1 MFDVAHT
8 AVISALSPHNPFA
21 NSDNVVRPAVRHRRC
36 LNGHDLEIAGR
47 SSSYDHELYLP
58 TGACELCFTLRLPR
72 WSWLEVDL
80 RFRDEAPT
88 TSAALWLAAR
98 PPLVRGG
105 VGQIMLQLWGTTIAD
120 LDVQMCGPCRVG
132 VVEQIR
138 VDTEY
143 LRRGIGTVL
152 LAAALVRGRGYRWST
167 TTIDDTVTARAFWA
181 AQQLP
186 DMTLG
191 EPRRCSDMLAVDGH
205 TV

>member
-1 MFDVAHT
+1 M
-8 AVISALSPHNPFA
+8 SAPPPHNPFA
-21 NSDNVVRPAVRHRRC
+21 NSDYVVRPAIRHRRC
-36 LNGHDLEIAGR
+36 LNGHDLKVAGR
-47 SSSYDHELYLP
+47 SSGYDHELYLQ
-58 TGACELCFTLRLPR
+58 TGTCELCFWLRLPR
-72 WSWLEVDL
+72 ATWLEVDL
-80 RFRDEAPT
+80 RFQDEAPA
-88 TSAALWLAAR
+88 TSAALRLAAR

-120 LDVQMCGPCRVG
+120 LDVQMCGPCRTG
-132 VVEQIR
+132 VVEQVR

-186 DMTLG
+186 ADMTLG
-191 EPRRCSDMLAVDGH
+191 QPRRCSDMLAVDGH